1 MDDEAML
8 AYPVDCVFS
17 HLADPARMAEWLP
30 EVSGVQADATS
41 GAGIGTGF
49 GLRLRR
55 DSQELPGAGEL
66 IAYEPPW
73 SVAYRLRAGAH
84 THVLR
89 LTCTVAGD
97 ATRVHVHQAG
107 DGRPLA
113 VNLGRLRQ
121 TLSGDGPG
129 AAGRSATRQAN
140 KEQCS

>member
-8 AYPVDCVFS
+8 AHPVARVFS
-17 HLADPARMAEWLP
+17 HLTEPPRLADWLP
-30 EVSGVQADATS
+30 EVSGVQADSTS
-41 GAGIGTGF
+41 GAGIGAGF

-55 DSQELPGAGEL
+55 DGQDLAGTGEL

-89 LTCTVAGD
+89 LTCTAAGG

-113 VNLGRLRQ
+113 VDLTGLRQ
-121 TLSGDGPG
+121 ALSGDGPG
-129 AAGRSATRQAN
+129 PADTLEPEIN
-140 KEQCS
+140 KEQRS

>member
-8 AYPVDCVFS
+8 AHPVARVFS
-17 HLADPARMAEWLP
+17 HLAEPSRLADWLP
-30 EVSGVQADATS
+30 EVSGVQAGAAS
-41 GAGIGTGF
+41 GAGIGVGF

-55 DSQELPGAGEL
+55 DGQELSGTGEM

-89 LTCTVAGD
+89 LTCTVAGG
-97 ATRVHVHQAG
+97 ATRVYVHQAG

-113 VNLGRLRQ
+113 VDLSVLRQ
-121 TLSGDGPG
+121 ALSGDGPVPPD
-129 AAGRSATRQAN
+129 TP
-140 KEQCS
+140 